1 MSRNK
6 LRRMLALG
14 LALTAL
20 SVVARADDLID
31 DTLLV
36 PESANYD
43 TVTITYGDY
52 TKEVTASG
60 YQVFVVEQNLSMEE
74 GSARLRGLNVIR
86 NGQVKAGDVIATYEK
101 EGSRAELERM
111 ELELERAK
119 QSFEDGKRERMDQ
132 IEVLRTQL
140 AAQTDTYQAQLGQL
154 ELQRAQLDYE
164 RYVFET
170 EHSLD
175 EQREQIDEL
184 TEFYAD
190 TELVAPFDGVITWLT
205 TKSEGDTIHAG
216 ETLVTL
222 QSQARYVIG
231 LDNSSGNFRY
241 GMRVSVGL
249 GPRNNKEY
257 IDGRI
262 IAAANILPNED
273 KISYALVE
281 LYGEPDENGLK
292 NITVTGNSIELND
305 VLMIPRTA
313 ITFDGG
319 KSYVSILDG
328 DMVQKRIIVSGHN
341 TAGDTWVVQGLTE
354 GQQVIID

>member
-1 MSRNK
+1 MSRSK
-6 LRRMLALG
+6 LGRACALG
-14 LALTAL
+14 LALAAL
-20 SVVARADDLID
+20 CAGARADDLID

-43 TVTITYGDY
+43 TVTIAYGDY

-74 GSARLRGLNVIR
+74 GSARLRELNVIR
-86 NGQVKAGDVIATYEK
+86 NGKVKAGDVIATYEK
-101 EGSRAELERM
+101 EGSRAELER
-111 ELELERAK
+111 LELALKRAE
-119 QSFEDGKRERMDQ
+119 QSFEDGKRERMEQ
-132 IEVLRTQL
+132 IDAYRAQL
-140 AAQTDTYQAQLGQL
+140 SGQIDSYQAQLGQL

-170 EHSLD
+170 EHSLQ

-190 TELVAPFDGVITWLT
+190 TELIAPFDGVVTWMT
-205 TKSEGDTIHAG
+205 TKSEGDTIYAG
-216 ETLVTL
+216 ETIVTL
-222 QSQARYVIG
+222 QSQERYVIG
-231 LDNSSGNFRY
+231 LDNSTGNFRY

-249 GPRNNKEY
+249 GPRNKKVY

-262 IAAANILPNED
+262 IAAANVLPSETQ
-273 KISYALVE
+273 ISYALVE
-281 LYGEPDENGLK
+281 LYGEAEDGLN
-292 NITVTGNSIELND
+292 NISITGNSVELND

-328 DMVQKRIIVSGHN
+328 DMVQNRIIVSGHN